1 MDKKEI
7 TIFCK
12 NDGKNHKIELGG
24 TLEDLSKK
32 WCRTVIDEKTGQK
45 LDVIAALVDYK
56 LKELEYR
63 PMLFHQVEFIGFN
76 HPDGRRCYLRS
87 LCFVLQNAIRELY
100 PDKVLV
106 VDHSLP
112 SGLYCEIH
120 ETTKLEDGRKQSYFV
135 TDDELDMIKEKMKE
149 IIARNLPFKRVKT
162 NSEEA
167 MEIFRRNNQPLK
179 AELQKSIGTFIC
191 SVYYLDGNA
200 DSFHGPLIPSTG
212 FLKTF
217 DITAIGDGF
226 CLQGPQMTDFNKV
239 MPMKRQAKIGST
251 LKDHSDWCSIIGIE
265 SLGNLNSA
273 IKEGK
278 AIEII
283 NLSEALH
290 ERNYAKIADKIKES
304 YKRIVMI
311 AGPSSSG
318 KTSSSLR
325 IALQC
330 KVLGL
335 KPKVIELDNY
345 FVDRDKTPKDEDGKY
360 DFESLYAMDLD
371 LLNSQLNDL
380 LDGKEVEI
388 PKYDFKTGSRTY
400 TGNRLH
406 LEDKDIL
413 ILEGIH
419 ALNPELTSAVDQSK
433 IFRVFA
439 SALTSL
445 NIDENNN
452 LSTSDNRLLRRMVR
466 DNRVRGISPED
477 TILRWNSVRRGE
489 SRNIFPY
496 QEHADALFNSA
507 LIFELPMLKYYAE
520 PLLRRISPSSPA
532 YTETVRLLKFLDYI
546 IALQPSEIE
555 AIPPTSIMRE
565 FIGGQTL

>member
-149 IIARNLPFKRVKT
+149 IIAKNLPFKRVKT

-200 DSFHGPLIPSTG
+200 DSFH
-212 FLKTF
+212 
-217 DITAIGDGF
+217 
-226 CLQGPQMTDFNKV
+226 V
-239 MPMKRQAKIGST
+239 
-251 LKDHSDWCSIIGIE
+251 HSS
-265 SLGNLNSA
+265 
-273 IKEGK
+273 
-278 AIEII
+278 
-283 NLSEALH
+283 
-290 ERNYAKIADKIKES
+290 
-304 YKRIVMI
+304 
-311 AGPSSSG
+311 
-318 KTSSSLR
+318 
-325 IALQC
+325 
-330 KVLGL
+330 
-335 KPKVIELDNY
+335 
-345 FVDRDKTPKDEDGKY
+345 
-360 DFESLYAMDLD
+360 
-371 LLNSQLNDL
+371 
-380 LDGKEVEI
+380 
-388 PKYDFKTGSRTY
+388 
-400 TGNRLH
+400 
-406 LEDKDIL
+406 
-413 ILEGIH
+413 
-419 ALNPELTSAVDQSK
+419 
-433 IFRVFA
+433 
-439 SALTSL
+439 
-445 NIDENNN
+445 
-452 LSTSDNRLLRRMVR
+452 
-466 DNRVRGISPED
+466 
-477 TILRWNSVRRGE
+477 
-489 SRNIFPY
+489 
-496 QEHADALFNSA
+496 
-507 LIFELPMLKYYAE
+507 
-520 PLLRRISPSSPA
+520 
-532 YTETVRLLKFLDYI
+532 
-546 IALQPSEIE
+546 
-555 AIPPTSIMRE
+555 
-565 FIGGQTL
+565 